1 MNTKKMLPAI
11 VGAALALSCAD
22 SYALNIYAPYVEKGV
37 MEIESKN
44 RFDFDK
50 RSDENNFR
58 QHQVE
63 FEYGLTSMWKAAISG
78 EMEKENNHGY
88 KYTATEVENIFQLT
102 DVGQYWLDAGL
113 QADYEFA
120 HPKGDADKIEVFL
133 LLAKNYTNF
142 TTVANIGFEKEVGSN
157 SNANPEGEIK
167 WMAKYNYT
175 PAFNP
180 GVEYYGEFGEITH
193 SGDYSSQKHL
203 LGPVIYG
210 KLGHGLQY
218 ETGVLFGISKG
229 AQDYA
234 LKLNVEYEFPVSW

>member
-1 MNTKKMLPAI
+1 MNARKLLPA
-11 VGAALALSCAD
+11 VAGAALILFCTD

-37 MEIESKN
+37 MEIESRN

-58 QHQVE
+58 QHEVE
-63 FEYGLTSMWKAAISG
+63 LEYGLTSMWKAAISG
-78 EMEKENNHGY
+78 EMEKENGNDY
-88 KYTATEVENIFQLT
+88 KYTATEIENIFQLT
-102 DVGQYWLDAGL
+102 DVGQYFLDAGL

-120 HPKGDADKIEVFL
+120 NDGADGLEVFL

-142 TTVANIGFEKEVGSN
+142 TTAANIGFVKEVGSN

-167 WMAKYNYT
+167 WMAKYNYI
-175 PAFNP
+175 PVFNP
-180 GVEYYGEFGEITH
+180 GVEYYGDFGEITH

-210 KLGHGLQY
+210 KLVPGLKY
-218 ETGVLFGISKG
+218 ETGVLFGISKA

-234 LKLNVEYEFPVSW
+234 LKLNVEYEFPVGW